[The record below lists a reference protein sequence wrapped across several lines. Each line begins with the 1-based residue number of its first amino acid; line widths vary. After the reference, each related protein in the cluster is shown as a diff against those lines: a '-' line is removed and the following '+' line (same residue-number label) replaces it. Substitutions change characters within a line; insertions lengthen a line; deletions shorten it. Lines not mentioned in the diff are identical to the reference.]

1 MVAVGLASW
10 SSDGDG
16 YNDWKDRLL
25 NPAFEHVVS
34 RTVLG
39 NDIRFT
45 ATADLVA
52 SEYGLS
58 IVSVG
63 DIRRWLEEND
73 ERATQAAFILQLSVG
88 GYAKGADRVIRLT
101 IEDLANAV

>member
-1 MVAVGLASW
+1 M
-10 SSDGDG
+10 D
-16 YNDWKDRLL
+16 
-25 NPAFEHVVS
+25 PAFEHIVS

-52 SEYGLS
+52 SEFELS
-58 IVSVG
+58 TVSVA
-63 DIRRWLEEND
+63 DIRRWLDEND
-73 ERATQAAFILQLSVG
+73 ERATQAAFIRQLSVG

-101 IEDLANAV
+101 VEDMANAA